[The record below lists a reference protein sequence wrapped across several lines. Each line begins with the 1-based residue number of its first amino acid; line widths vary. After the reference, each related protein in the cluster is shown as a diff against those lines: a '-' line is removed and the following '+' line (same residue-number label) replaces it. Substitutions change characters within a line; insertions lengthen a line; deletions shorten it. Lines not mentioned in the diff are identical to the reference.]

1 MSFLAPWALL
11 LAAAAGV
18 PLLLHLLR
26 RRTGEK
32 LDFPAVRYL
41 LRMEREHA
49 REVRLKNLLLMVL
62 RIAIVVAIALAA
74 ARPLGWLP
82 GVGHAPTAVAIVIDN
97 SLSSAAAGAEGPMI
111 GRLSAAARGIV
122 DASSSGDRLWLLTMD
137 GAVVGGDAGTIDAAL
152 SGLRALDGAGD
163 AGAVLRRAA
172 TLVKESAVPAG
183 RIVVLTDAQATTWA
197 GATPL
202 AADDAPVLLIA
213 PGGTL
218 GVNRAVVAVAT
229 EPRHW
234 DPRGSVRATVS
245 GPDSTSWR
253 VVLDGRT
260 LARGTAQPGATVLAR
275 VQPAARGW
283 VAGTIEL
290 APDELRGDDARHFAA
305 HVGEP
310 PSITADAAS
319 GPFLR
324 GAVEALVQGGRA
336 RRGEGV
342 LLASAERA
350 RRPALLFAPSDPLK
364 VGDANRA
371 LERAGIPWRFGA
383 RREGPAPL
391 RGQSVD
397 GATARSWY
405 VLEYAAG
412 ASAAGTASGP
422 AAGATA
428 IAGGDASSRTD
439 TLARV
444 GGAPWAVAGD
454 GYVLVASA
462 AEATATDLPVRAAF
476 LPWLDDLIA
485 QRLVEGTAGVVE
497 SAPGGTVR
505 VPALAEGLEAP
516 DGNVTPV
523 TAGAPVDVPWLAG
536 VHFWRRG
543 TERVGALVVNPEPRE
558 SDLARLAADSLAQQ
572 LGATP
577 SSADPGAAARA
588 AFAAGGSR
596 ALARTFLL
604 LALLLLVAETLV
616 ARRGTSKPA
625 QD

>member
-1 MSFLAPWALL
+1 VSFLAPWALL

-26 RRTGEK
+26 RRTGDK
-32 LDFPAVRYL
+32 IDFPAVRYL
-41 LRMEREHA
+41 MRMEREHA

-62 RIAIVVAIALAA
+62 RIAIIVAIALAA

-82 GVGHAPTAVAIVIDN
+82 GVGHAPTAVAIVLDN
-97 SLSSAAAGAEGPMI
+97 SLSSAAAGPEGPMI
-111 GRLSAAARGIV
+111 GRLVAAARGIV
-122 DASSSGDRLWLLTMD
+122 DASAAGDRLWLLTMD
-137 GAVVGGDAGTIDAAL
+137 GAVTGGDAATISAAL
-152 SGLRALDGAGD
+152 ARSRALDGAGD
-163 AGAVLRRAA
+163 AALVLRRAA
-172 TLVKESAVPAG
+172 TLVKESAVPTG

-197 GATPL
+197 GVTPL
-202 AADDAPVLLIA
+202 AADDAPVTVIVPAGA
-213 PGGTL
+213 PGL
-218 GVNRAVVAVAT
+218 NRAVIAVAT

-253 VVLDGRT
+253 VVVDGRT

-275 VQPAARGW
+275 VQPPARGW

-310 PSITADAAS
+310 PAIVVDAAS

-324 GAVEALVQGGRA
+324 GAAEALVLGGRA

-350 RRPALLFAPSDPLK
+350 RKPALLFAPTDPLK
-364 VGDANRA
+364 VADANRA
-371 LERAGIPWRFGA
+371 LERAGIPWRFGE
-383 RREGPAPL
+383 RRLGPAPL
-391 RGQSVD
+391 RGRSVD
-397 GATARSWY
+397 GATAQSWY
-405 VLEYAAG
+405 LLESAPATASAGAG
-412 ASAAGTASGP
+412 ASAGTG
-422 AAGATA
+422 T
-428 IAGGDASSRTD
+428 RTD

-444 GGAPWAVAGD
+444 GGAPWAVAGE

-476 LPWLDDLIA
+476 LPWLDDIIA
-485 QRLVEGTAGVVE
+485 QRLVAGTAGVVE
-497 SAPGGTVR
+497 SAPGGAVR

-516 DGNVTPV
+516 DGTVTAM
-523 TAGAPVDVPWLAG
+523 TAGATFDAPWLAG

-543 TERVGALVVNPEPRE
+543 VDRVGALVVNPEPSE
-558 SDLARLAADSLAQQ
+558 SDLARVATDSLAQR
-572 LGATP
+572 LGAVAA
-577 SSADPGAAARA
+577 SADPVAAGRA

-596 ALARTFLL
+596 ALARTFLF
-604 LALLLLVAETLV
+604 LALLLLVAETLI
-616 ARRGTSKPA
+616 ARRGSSKPA

>member
-26 RRTGEK
+26 RRTGDK
-32 LDFPAVRYL
+32 IDFPAVRYL
-41 LRMEREHA
+41 MRMEREHA

-62 RIAIVVAIALAA
+62 RISIIVAVALAA

-82 GVGHAPTAVAIVIDN
+82 GVGHAPTAVAIVLDN
-97 SLSSAAAGAEGPMI
+97 SLSSAAAGADGPMI

-137 GAVVGGDAGTIDAAL
+137 GAVIGGDAGTIRAAL

-163 AGAVLRRAA
+163 AAGVLRRAA
-172 TLVKESAVPAG
+172 TLVKESAVPTG

-197 GATPL
+197 GVGPL
-202 AADDAPVLLIA
+202 AADDAPVSLIA

-253 VVLDGRT
+253 VVIDGRT

-275 VQPAARGW
+275 VQPPARGW

-310 PSITADAAS
+310 PTITADAAS

-324 GAVEALVQGGRA
+324 GAVDALVLAARA

-350 RRPALLFAPSDPLK
+350 RKPALLFAPSDPLK
-364 VGDANRA
+364 LADANRA

-383 RREGPAPL
+383 RRQGPAPL

-397 GATARSWY
+397 GATAQRWY
-405 VLEYAAG
+405 LLEDAGATQAGGAG
-412 ASAAGTASGP
+412 AS
-422 AAGATA
+422 
-428 IAGGDASSRTD
+428 IRTD

-444 GGAPWAVAGD
+444 GGAPWAVAGE

-485 QRLVEGTAGVVE
+485 QRLVAGTVGVAE
-497 SAPGGTVR
+497 SAPGATVR

-516 DGNVTPV
+516 DGTVSAV
-523 TAGAPVDVPWLAG
+523 SAGAVIDVPWLAG

-558 SDLARLAADSLAQQ
+558 SDLARLSTDSLAQQ
-572 LGATP
+572 LGA
-577 SSADPGAAARA
+577 SAASADPAAAGRA

-616 ARRGTSKPA
+616 ARRGSPKPA
-625 QD
+625 QT

>member
-11 LAAAAGV
+11 LVAAAGV

-26 RRTGEK
+26 RRTGDRI
-32 LDFPAVRYL
+32 DFPAVRYL
-41 LRMEREHA
+41 MRMEREHA

-62 RIAIVVAIALAA
+62 RIAIIVAIALAA

-82 GVGHAPTAVAIVIDN
+82 GIGHAPTAVAIVIDN

-122 DASSSGDRLWLLTMD
+122 DASATGDRLWLLTMD
-137 GAVVGGDAGTIDAAL
+137 GAVIGGDAGTIRAAL
-152 SGLRALDGAGD
+152 SGMRALDGAGD
-163 AGAVLRRAA
+163 AGMVLRRAA
-172 TLVKESAVPAG
+172 TLVKESAMPTG
-183 RIVVLTDAQATTWA
+183 HIVVLTDAQATTWA
-197 GATPL
+197 GIAPL
-202 AADDAPVLLIA
+202 AADDAPITLVA

-234 DPRGSVRATVS
+234 DPRGTVRATVS

-253 VVLDGRT
+253 VVVDGRT

-275 VQPAARGW
+275 VQPPARGW

-290 APDELRGDDARHFAA
+290 APDELRGDDTRHFAA
-305 HVGEP
+305 RVGEP
-310 PSITADAAS
+310 PAITVDAAA

-324 GAVEALVQGGRA
+324 GAVDALVQGARA

-342 LLASAERA
+342 LLASADRA
-350 RRPALLFAPSDPLK
+350 RKPALLFAPSDPLK
-364 VGDANRA
+364 IADANRA

-383 RREGPAPL
+383 RRLGPAPL
-391 RGQSVD
+391 RGQSVE
-397 GATARSWY
+397 GATAQSWY
-405 VLEYAAG
+405 LLEAADA
-412 ASAAGTASGP
+412 ASAGRIGTSTRTEPRAGTE
-422 AAGATA
+422 T
-428 IAGGDASSRTD
+428 RTD

-444 GGAPWAVAGD
+444 GGAPWAVAGE

-485 QRLVEGTAGVVE
+485 QRLVVGTVGVVE
-497 SAPGGTVR
+497 STPGGTVR
-505 VPALAEGLEAP
+505 VPTLAEGLEAP
-516 DGNVTPV
+516 DGTVSAAN
-523 TAGAPVDVPWLAG
+523 AGAVIDVPWLAG

-543 TERVGALVVNPEPRE
+543 TDRIGALVINPEPRE
-558 SDLARLAADSLAQQ
+558 SDLARLATDSLAQQ
-572 LGATP
+572 LGATTA
-577 SSADPGAAARA
+577 SADPAAAGRA

-616 ARRGTSKPA
+616 ARRGTAKPA
-625 QD
+625 QA

>member
-26 RRTGEK
+26 RRTGDK
-32 LDFPAVRYL
+32 IDFPAVRYL
-41 LRMEREHA
+41 MRMEREHA

-82 GVGHAPTAVAIVIDN
+82 GVGHAPTAVAIVVDN
-97 SLSSAAAGAEGPMI
+97 SLSSAAAGTDGPMI

-122 DASSSGDRLWLLTMD
+122 DASATGDRLWLLTMD
-137 GAVVGGDAGTIDAAL
+137 GAVTGGDAGTITAAL

-163 AGAVLRRAA
+163 AALVLRRAA
-172 TLVKESAVPAG
+172 TLVKESAIPTG

-197 GATPL
+197 GVAPL
-202 AADDAPVLLIA
+202 AADDAPVTLIA

-218 GVNRAVVAVAT
+218 GVNRAVIAVAT

-234 DPRGSVRATVS
+234 DQRGSVRATVS

-253 VVLDGRT
+253 VVVDGRT

-275 VQPAARGW
+275 VQPPARGW

-305 HVGEP
+305 RVGELP
-310 PSITADAAS
+310 AITVDAGS
-319 GPFLR
+319 GLFLR
-324 GAVEALVQGGRA
+324 GAGDALIQGARA

-350 RRPALLFAPSDPLK
+350 RKPALLFAPSDALK
-364 VGDANRA
+364 IADANRA

-383 RREGPAPL
+383 RRLGPAPL
-391 RGQSVD
+391 RGRSVD
-397 GATARSWY
+397 GATAQSWY
-405 VLEYAAG
+405 VLEYTGAPESAG
-412 ASAAGTASGP
+412 ASAST
-422 AAGATA
+422 
-428 IAGGDASSRTD
+428 RTD

-444 GGAPWAVAGD
+444 GGAPWAVAGE

-485 QRLVEGTAGVVE
+485 QRLVVGTVGVVE
-497 SAPGGTVR
+497 SVPGATVR

-516 DGNVTPV
+516 DGTVNAVS
-523 TAGAPVDVPWLAG
+523 AGAVIDVPWLAG

-543 TERVGALVVNPEPRE
+543 TDRVGALVINPEPRE
-558 SDLARLAADSLAQQ
+558 SDLARLAPDSLAMQ
-572 LGATP
+572 LGATAA
-577 SSADPGAAARA
+577 SADPAAAGRA

-604 LALLLLVAETLV
+604 LALLLLIAETLV
-616 ARRGTSKPA
+616 ARRGSAKAA
-625 QD
+625 QA

>member
-1 MSFLAPWALL
+1 MSFLAPWVLL

-26 RRTGEK
+26 RRTGDK
-32 LDFPAVRYL
+32 IDFPAVRYL
-41 LRMEREHA
+41 MRMEREHA

-62 RIAIVVAIALAA
+62 RIAIIVAIALAA

-97 SLSSAAAGAEGPMI
+97 SLSSAAAGADGPMI

-122 DASSSGDRLWLLTMD
+122 DASSTGDRLWLLTMD
-137 GAVVGGDAGTIDAAL
+137 GAVIGGDAGAITAAL
-152 SGLRALDGAGD
+152 SGMRALDGAGD
-163 AGAVLRRAA
+163 AAVVLRRAA
-172 TLVKESAVPAG
+172 TLVKESAIPTG

-197 GATPL
+197 NVAPL
-202 AADDAPVLLIA
+202 AADDAPISLVA

-218 GVNRAVVAVAT
+218 GVNRAVIAVAT

-234 DPRGSVRATVS
+234 DPRGTVRATVS

-253 VVLDGRT
+253 VVVDGRT

-275 VQPAARGW
+275 VQPPARGW

-305 HVGEP
+305 RVGEP
-310 PSITADAAS
+310 PAITVDAAS

-324 GAVEALVQGGRA
+324 GAVDALVQGARA

-350 RRPALLFAPSDPLK
+350 RKPALLFAPSDPLK
-364 VGDANRA
+364 IADANRA

-383 RREGPAPL
+383 RRSGPAPL
-391 RGQSVD
+391 RGPSVD
-397 GATARSWY
+397 GATAQSWY
-405 VLEYAAG
+405 VLEAVDAAQSG
-412 ASAAGTASGP
+412 RGGTSAGSDTIAGTS
-422 AAGATA
+422 T
-428 IAGGDASSRTD
+428 RTD

-444 GGAPWAVAGD
+444 GGAPWAVAGE

-485 QRLVEGTAGVVE
+485 QRLVVGTAGVVE
-497 SAPGGTVR
+497 SAPGAAVR
-505 VPALAEGLEAP
+505 VPTLAEGLEAP
-516 DGNVTPV
+516 DGAVSAV
-523 TAGAPVDVPWLAG
+523 RVGAVIDAPWLAG

-543 TERVGALVVNPEPRE
+543 TDRIGALVVNPEPPE
-558 SDLARLAADSLAQQ
+558 SDLARLASDSLAQQ
-572 LGATP
+572 LGATTA
-577 SSADPGAAARA
+577 SADPAAAGRA

-616 ARRGTSKPA
+616 ARRGSAKPA
-625 QD
+625 QA

>member
-26 RRTGEK
+26 RRTGDK
-32 LDFPAVRYL
+32 LDFPAVKYL

-62 RIAIVVAIALAA
+62 RIAIVVALALAA
-74 ARPLGWLP
+74 ARPVGWLP
-82 GVGHAPTAVAIVIDN
+82 GVGHAPTAVAIVLDN
-97 SLSSAAAGAEGPMI
+97 SLSSAAAGAEGPML
-111 GRLSAAARGIV
+111 GRLAAAARGIV
-122 DASSSGDRLWLLTMD
+122 DASASGDRLWLLTMD
-137 GAVVGGDAGTIDAAL
+137 GVVAGGDASTVNAAL

-172 TLVKESAVPAG
+172 TLVKESGVPAG
-183 RIVVLTDAQATTWA
+183 RIVVLTDAQLTTWA
-197 GATPL
+197 GVAPL
-202 AADDAPVLLIA
+202 AADAAPVLLIA
-213 PGGTL
+213 PGGAVGL
-218 GVNRAVVAVAT
+218 NRAVVAVAT

-253 VVLDGRT
+253 VVIDGRT

-275 VQPAARGW
+275 VQPALRGW
-283 VAGTIEL
+283 AAGTIEI

-310 PSITADAAS
+310 PLIDADAAS

-336 RRGEGV
+336 RRGNGV

-350 RRPALLFAPSDPLK
+350 RTPALLFAPSDPLK
-364 VGDANRA
+364 VADANRA
-371 LERAGIPWRFGA
+371 LERAGVPWRFGA

-405 VLEYAAG
+405 VLEPAG
-412 ASAAGTASGP
+412 AASRGNANSTP
-422 AAGATA
+422 
-428 IAGGDASSRTD
+428 DASARTD

-444 GGAPWAVAGD
+444 GGAPWAVAGE

-476 LPWLDDLIA
+476 LPWLDDLLA
-485 QRLVEGTAGVVE
+485 QRLIVGTAGVIE
-497 SAPGGTVR
+497 TSPGGRVR
-505 VPALAEGLEAP
+505 VPSLAEGLEAP
-516 DGNVTPV
+516 DGTVNAV
-523 TAGAPVDVPWLAG
+523 TAGALVDVPWLAG

-543 TERVGALVVNPEPRE
+543 TERVGALVVNPEPSE
-558 SDLARLAADSLAQQ
+558 SDLTRLAADSLAAQ
-572 LGATP
+572 LGAAAA
-577 SSADPGAAARA
+577 SADPSAAARA
-588 AFAAGGSR
+588 TFASGGSR

-616 ARRGTSKPA
+616 ARRGSSKPA

>member
-11 LAAAAGV
+11 LAGAAGV

-26 RRTGEK
+26 RRTGDK
-32 LDFPAVRYL
+32 IDFPAVRYL
-41 LRMEREHA
+41 MRMEREHA
-49 REVRLKNLLLMVL
+49 REVRLKNLLLMLL
-62 RIAIVVAIALAA
+62 RIAIILAIALAA

-82 GVGHAPTAVAIVIDN
+82 GVGHAPTAVAILLDN
-97 SLSSAAAGAEGPMI
+97 SLSTAAAGAAGPTI
-111 GRLSAAARGIV
+111 GRLIAAAQGIV
-122 DASSSGDRLWLLTMD
+122 DAAASGDRLWLLTMD
-137 GAVVGGDAGTIDAAL
+137 GGVIGGDAEAITAAL

-163 AGAVLRRAA
+163 ASAVLRRAA
-172 TLVKESAVPAG
+172 TLVKESAMPT
-183 RIVVLTDAQATTWA
+183 RHIVVLTDAQATTWA
-197 GATPL
+197 GVAGL
-202 AADDAPVLLIA
+202 AADDAPVTLIA
-213 PGGTL
+213 PGEGL
-218 GVNRAVVAVAT
+218 GVNRAIVAVAT

-260 LARGTAQPGATVLAR
+260 LARGTAQPGATMLAR

-283 VAGTIEL
+283 VAGTVEL

-310 PSITADAAS
+310 PTIMADGAS

-324 GAVEALVQGGRA
+324 GAVDALVLAGRA
-336 RRGEGV
+336 RRGGGGV

-350 RRPALLFAPSDPLK
+350 RMPALLFAPSDPLK
-364 VGDANRA
+364 VADANRA

-391 RGQSVD
+391 TGKSVD

-405 VLEYAAG
+405 LLTP
-412 ASAAGTASGP
+412 SPSSGE
-422 AAGATA
+422 T
-428 IAGGDASSRTD
+428 SVRTD

-444 GGAPWAVAGD
+444 GGTPWAVAGE

-485 QRLVEGTAGVVE
+485 QRLVQGTAGVVE

-505 VPALAEGLEAP
+505 VPALAEALEAP
-516 DGNVTPV
+516 EGSIHSV
-523 TAGAPVDVPWLAG
+523 TAGALIDVPWTAG

-543 TERVGALVVNPEPRE
+543 TARVGALVVNPEPSE
-558 SDLARLAADSLAQQ
+558 SDLTRLPVDSLARQIR
-572 LGATP
+572 ATLA
-577 SSADPGAAARA
+577 SADPGAAGRA
-588 AFAAGGSR
+588 TFAAPGSR

-604 LALLLLVAETLV
+604 LALLLLVTETLV
-616 ARRGTSKPA
+616 ARRGASKPA
-625 QD
+625 PT

>member
-11 LAAAAGV
+11 LAAAAGL

-32 LDFPAVRYL
+32 IDFPAVRYL
-41 LRMEREHA
+41 MRMEREHA

-62 RIAIVVAIALAA
+62 RVAIIVAIALAA

-97 SLSSAAAGAEGPMI
+97 SLSSAAAGGEGPMI
-111 GRLSAAARGIV
+111 GRLGAAARGIV
-122 DASSSGDRLWLLTMD
+122 DASASGDRLWLLTMD
-137 GAVVGGDAGTIDAAL
+137 GAVIGGDAGTITAAL

-163 AGAVLRRAA
+163 AAVVLRRAA
-172 TLVKESAVPAG
+172 TLVKESAVPTG

-197 GATPL
+197 GVAPL
-202 AADDAPVLLIA
+202 AADDAPVTLIA
-213 PGGTL
+213 PGGAL
-218 GVNRAVVAVAT
+218 GVNRAVIAVAT

-234 DPRGSVRATVS
+234 DPRGTVRATVA

-253 VVLDGRT
+253 VVVDGRT
-260 LARGTAQPGATVLAR
+260 LARGTAQAGATVLAR
-275 VQPAARGW
+275 VQPPARGW

-310 PSITADAAS
+310 PAITVDAAA

-324 GAVEALVQGGRA
+324 GAVEALVQGARA

-350 RRPALLFAPSDPLK
+350 RRPALLFAPGDPLK
-364 VGDANRA
+364 IADANRA

-383 RREGPAPL
+383 KRLGPAPL
-391 RGQSVD
+391 RGQGVD
-397 GATARSWY
+397 GATAQSWY
-405 VLEYAAG
+405 LLE
-412 ASAAGTASGP
+412 SAPSNQPSGTA
-422 AAGATA
+422 AE
-428 IAGGDASSRTD
+428 RTD

-444 GGAPWAVAGD
+444 GGAPWAVAGE

-485 QRLVEGTAGVVE
+485 QRLVAGTVGVLE
-497 SAPGGTVR
+497 AAPGGTVR

-516 DGNVTPV
+516 DGTVNAAR
-523 TAGAPVDVPWLAG
+523 AGALIDVPWLAG

-543 TERVGALVVNPEPRE
+543 TERVGALVVNPEPGE
-558 SDLARLAADSLAQQ
+558 SALERLAADSLARQ
-572 LGATP
+572 LGAT
-577 SSADPGAAARA
+577 SASADPVAAGRA
-588 AFAAGGSR
+588 AFSSAGSR

-616 ARRGTSKPA
+616 ARRGSSKPA
-625 QD
+625 QT